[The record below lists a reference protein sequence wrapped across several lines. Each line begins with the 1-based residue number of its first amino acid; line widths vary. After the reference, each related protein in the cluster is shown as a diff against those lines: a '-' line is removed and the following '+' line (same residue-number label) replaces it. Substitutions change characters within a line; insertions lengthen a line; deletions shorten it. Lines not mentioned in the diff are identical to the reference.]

1 MGSFECYRTSQLRIV
16 IPTQKSPKQP
26 THCRRADQ
34 TCESAFIAP
43 APAALRSGCEYAA
56 RQARERQR
64 LQPHVAGAP
73 QGREEQAFAPEQRGL
88 DLAHVLNIEVDARLI
103 GDHAS
108 RIDPQRLSGRELA
121 FQDGAAGVHEHHAVA
136 VELLHDETLAA
147 EETRTQAS
155 LEGDPQRHAACGA
168 KKGIALRDQHG
179 ARRAPAA
186 AASAK
191 ASAPA
196 KPARADR
203 FDASPVIARP
213 ALGSGVIRVPSTMKQ
228 GRDSIARLIVSP
240 EDLATLLKDREV
252 TRGDADVR
260 ETRENV
266 HLTPRMRARLGGAG
280 FSIEPKDFQ
289 DQAVKQGEPTVW
301 VWTVVPEEAGS
312 HTLVF
317 TLEGLIVVDRKEVP
331 IRPPALT
338 APVEVDVNPM
348 YFVERHWQWLLTAI
362 VLPVVGF
369 LGKRWFD
376 RRAVTPAPHG

>member
-1 MGSFECYRTSQLRIV
+1 MDRFLRGITACICAGVLLAGCNRQTDSASTAPTSASTTETR
-16 IPTQKSPKQP
+16 PAATAPP
-26 THCRRADQ
+26 A
-34 TCESAFIAP
+34 AAP
-43 APAALRSGCEYAA
+43 APPEPTV
-56 RQARERQR
+56 E
-64 LQPHVAGAP
+64 AP
-73 QGREEQAFAPEQRGL
+73 KPMAPAPEVARRASVATEARTAPAAI
-88 DLAHVLNIEVDARLI
+88 DRKKADVVASVDPRIPANLGTGSGI
-103 GDHAS
+103 AS
-108 RIDPQRLSGRELA
+108 RSARSERSA
-121 FQDGAAGVHEHHAVA
+121 ADGAG
-136 VELLHDETLAA
+136 
-147 EETRTQAS
+147 
-155 LEGDPQRHAACGA
+155 
-168 KKGIALRDQHG
+168 
-179 ARRAPAA
+179 RAPAA
-186 AASAK
+186 TASAR

-203 FDASPVIARP
+203 VDASPVIARP
-213 ALGSGVIRVPSTMKQ
+213 TLGSGVIRVPSTMKQ

-301 VWTVVPEEAGS
+301 VWTVVPEEAGN

-317 TLEGLIVVDRKEVP
+317 TLEGLIMVGSKEVP

-338 APVEVDVNPM
+338 VPVEVDVNPM